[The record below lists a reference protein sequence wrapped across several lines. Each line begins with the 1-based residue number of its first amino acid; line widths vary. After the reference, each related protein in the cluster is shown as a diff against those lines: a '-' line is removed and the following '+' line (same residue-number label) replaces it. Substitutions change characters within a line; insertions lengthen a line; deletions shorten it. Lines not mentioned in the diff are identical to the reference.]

1 MISRIVLTIL
11 LVASIIFIV
20 QEGPASVQPAS
31 AGSRPVMW
39 QQAGQSS
46 AQQTSPAHSSGHRL
60 ADSLQTKLDH
70 IQENG
75 EREHPDQAPTVM
87 TEEEVNDYIAAGR
100 ITLPQGVKKLRMEG
114 RSGVVTAFLNVDF
127 DEIRAGQNS
136 SNPLL
141 SVFSGQHDVRVE
153 ADASGSGREGR
164 VHVREVTIDGFS
176 VPRMALEY
184 FVSKYITPKYPN
196 VGIDSQFK
204 LPNKIDVASV
214 GYHKVTITQK

>member
-11 LVASIIFIV
+11 LVASVIFIV
-20 QEGPASVQPAS
+20 QEGPASVQQPAS
-31 AGSRPVMW
+31 GSAPAAS
-39 QQAGQSS
+39 QQARQSS
-46 AQQTSPAHSSGHRL
+46 AQPASSAHTSGHRL
-60 ADSLQTKLDH
+60 ADSMQTKLEH

-75 EREHPDQAPTVM
+75 EQEHPDQAPTVM

-114 RSGVVTAFLNVDF
+114 RSGIVTAFLNVDF
-127 DEIRAGQNS
+127 DQIRAGQNS

-153 ADASGSGREGR
+153 ADAAGSGREGR

-196 VGIDSQFK
+196 VGIDSQFQ
-204 LPNKIDVASV
+204 LPNKIDLATV
-214 GYHKVTITQK
+214 GYHKVTVTQK

>member
-11 LVASIIFIV
+11 VVASVIFIV
-20 QEGPASVQPAS
+20 REGPASVHQSASESKPATSQQPS
-31 AGSRPVMW
+31 THST
-39 QQAGQSS
+39 SS
-46 AQQTSPAHSSGHRL
+46 QHTSGHRL
-60 ADSLQTKLDH
+60 ADSMQTKLDH
-70 IQENG
+70 IQQNG
-75 EREHPDQAPTVM
+75 EQEHPDQAPTVM

-100 ITLPQGVKKLRMEG
+100 IVLPQGVKKLKLEG

-136 SNPLL
+136 SNPML
-141 SVFSGQHDVRVE
+141 SLFSGQHDVRVE
-153 ADASGSGREGR
+153 ADTSGRGREGR

-196 VGIDSQFK
+196 VGIDSQFQ
-204 LPNKIDVASV
+204 LPNKIDTATV
-214 GYHKVTITQK
+214 GYHKVTVTQK

>member
-20 QEGPASVQPAS
+20 EEGPASVQQP
-31 AGSRPVMW
+31 
-39 QQAGQSS
+39 
-46 AQQTSPAHSSGHRL
+46 SSGPRPSSSPHGSTHRL
-60 ADSLQTKLDH
+60 ADSMQTKLDH

-75 EREHPDQAPTVM
+75 EQANPDQAPTVI

-100 ITLPQGVKKLRMEG
+100 ITLPQGVKKLKMEG

-153 ADASGSGREGR
+153 ADAAGSGREGR
-164 VHVREVTIDGFS
+164 VHVREVAIDGFS

-196 VGIDSQFK
+196 VGIDSQFQ
-204 LPNKIDVASV
+204 LPNKIDMATV
-214 GYHKVTITQK
+214 GYHKVTVTQK

>member
-11 LVASIIFIV
+11 LVASVIFIV
-20 QEGPASVQPAS
+20 QEGPASVQQPS
-31 AGSRPVMW
+31 SGSRPAPS
-39 QQAGQSS
+39 QQATPQQSS
-46 AQQTSPAHSSGHRL
+46 SPHSPGHRL

-75 EREHPDQAPTVM
+75 EQAHPDQAPTVM

-100 ITLPQGVKKLRMEG
+100 IVLPQGVKKLKLEG

-136 SNPLL
+136 SNPML
-141 SVFSGQHDVRVE
+141 SLFSGQHDVRVE
-153 ADASGSGREGR
+153 ADAAGSGREGR

-196 VGIDSQFK
+196 VGIDSQFQ
-204 LPNKIDVASV
+204 LPNKIDMATV
-214 GYHKVTITQK
+214 GYHKVTVTQK

>member
-11 LVASIIFIV
+11 LVASVIFIV
-20 QEGPASVQPAS
+20 QEGPASVQPSAS
-31 AGSRPVMW
+31 GSVPATSR
-39 QQAGQSS
+39 QARQSS
-46 AQQTSPAHSSGHRL
+46 APHGPAHRL

-70 IQENG
+70 IQKNSEQT
-75 EREHPDQAPTVM
+75 HPDQAPTVM
-87 TEEEVNDYIAAGR
+87 TEEEVNDYIADGR
-100 ITLPQGVKKLRMEG
+100 IVLPQGVKKLKMEG

-196 VGIDSQFK
+196 VGIDSQFQ
-204 LPNKIDVASV
+204 LPNKIDLATV
-214 GYHKVTITQK
+214 GYHKLTVTQK

>member
-11 LVASIIFIV
+11 LVASVIFIV
-20 QEGPASVQPAS
+20 QEGPASVQQPVSGSMPAVS
-31 AGSRPVMW
+31 K
-39 QQAGQSS
+39 QTGQSS
-46 AQQTSPAHSSGHRL
+46 TQPTSSAHTSGHRL
-60 ADSLQTKLDH
+60 ADSMQTKLEH

-75 EREHPDQAPTVM
+75 EQAHPDQAPTVM

-114 RSGVVTAFLNVDF
+114 RSGIVTAFLNVDF
-127 DEIRAGQNS
+127 DQIRAGQNS

-153 ADASGSGREGR
+153 ADAAGSGREGR

-196 VGIDSQFK
+196 VGIDSQFQ
-204 LPNKIDVASV
+204 LPNKIDLATV
-214 GYHKVTITQK
+214 GYHKLTVTQK

>member
-11 LVASIIFIV
+11 LVASVIFIV
-20 QEGPASVQPAS
+20 QQGPASVQQVS
-31 AGSRPVMW
+31 AGASPMT
-39 QQAGQSS
+39 AEQST
-46 AQQTSPAHSSGHRL
+46 ARQTTAPRSSGHRL

-70 IQENG
+70 IQQNG
-75 EREHPDQAPTVM
+75 EQAHPDQAPTVM
-87 TEEEVNDYIAAGR
+87 TEEEVNDYIADGR
-100 ITLPQGVKKLRMEG
+100 IVLPQGVKKLRMEG

-196 VGIDSQFK
+196 VGIDSQFQ
-204 LPNKIDVASV
+204 LPNKIDVATV
-214 GYHKVTITQK
+214 GYHKVTVTQK